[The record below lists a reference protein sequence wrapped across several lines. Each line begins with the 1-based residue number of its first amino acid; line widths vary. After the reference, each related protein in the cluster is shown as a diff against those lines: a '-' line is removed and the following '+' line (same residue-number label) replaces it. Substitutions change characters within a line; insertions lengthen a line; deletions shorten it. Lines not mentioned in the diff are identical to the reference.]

1 MKKNVRISDLKNHIG
16 EKVTLNG
23 WVYNKRSSGKIWFII
38 IRDGTGYTQ
47 GVIIKENVSDEVFNL
62 EQAITIESSIS
73 ISGIVKKDKRS
84 VGGYELD
91 ITNIKVIQISED
103 YPISKKEHGT
113 AFLMDNRHLWIRSK
127 RQNAILK
134 IRSQVTKSILDY

>member
-1 MKKNVRISDLKNHIG
+1 M
-16 EKVTLNG
+16 
-23 WVYNKRSSGKIWFII
+23 
-38 IRDGTGYTQ
+38 
-47 GVIIKENVSDEVFNL
+47 SDEVFNL

-134 IRSQVTKSILDY
+134 IRAQITKSICY